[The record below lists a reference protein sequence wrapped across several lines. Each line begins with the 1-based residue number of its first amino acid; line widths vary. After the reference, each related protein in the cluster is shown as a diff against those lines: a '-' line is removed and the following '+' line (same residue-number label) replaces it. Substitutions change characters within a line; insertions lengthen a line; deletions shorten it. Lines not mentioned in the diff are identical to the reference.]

1 LFDLSSFLLH
11 AGIFIGLATFFLLVL
26 VIYNPRLMMQ
36 DYPPAIKS
44 AVPPKTEHEKR
55 LSIWLGLPFMLVL
68 FIYPFYA
75 TFAFQAQAGGGAGFF
90 RLFLYAFGI
99 AFAFNL
105 WDWLVLDWLVF
116 CTLTP
121 RSFVLPGT
129 EGHPAYKDYVFH
141 FRAFLIGT
149 VYSILMALF
158 TTGIVALF
166 G

>member
-75 TFAFQAQAGGGAGFF
+75 TFAFQAQADGGAGFS
-90 RLFLYAFGI
+90 RRSCTPSGSPV
-99 AFAFNL
+99 AFNL

-121 RSFVLPGT
+121 RNFVLPGT

-141 FRAFLIGT
+141 SFLIGT
-149 VYSILMALF
+149 VYSILMALI
-158 TTGIVALF
+158 TA
-166 G
+166 